1 MTALFAHLTVGT
13 MTSRLINIRFIRRNE
28 KFAKNDDQMRIW
40 SNDGQ
45 TFMVMFK
52 TGDTKKSV
60 ITTLSDSAVF
70 RWVRYTI
77 GLLERDSDPFQS
89 VQLDL
94 PLMPS
99 VLINAKELDSAYN
112 RILDAVEF
120 HLDNWPTVAIA
131 ASAPAP
137 AFNAP
142 ASAPAEAPVNTGF
155 ASASDAEDDEDYSD
169 MPELIPNDACC
180 NYQHHYPTRQA
191 VRTHH
196 MFLD

>member
-1 MTALFAHLTVGT
+1 
-13 MTSRLINIRFIRRNE
+13 MTSRLINIRFIRPNE
-28 KFAKNDDQMRIW
+28 KRAKNDDQMRIW

-45 TFMVMFK
+45 TFTVMFK

-60 ITTLSDSAVF
+60 ITTLSDAAVF

-99 VLINAKELDSAYN
+99 VLINAKELGSAYN

-131 ASAPAP
+131 AAASAPV
-137 AFNAP
+137 FNAP
-142 ASAPAEAPVNTGF
+142 ASAPGSSPVNTGF
-155 ASASDAEDDEDYSD
+155 AEAEDDEDYSD
-169 MPELIPNDACC
+169 MPELIPNDDCC
-180 NYQHHYPTRQA
+180 NHHHHYPTRQA